1 MARKILGTLMTLFLG
16 LSPKAQATT
25 DLKVGDSAPTFKAK
39 TDTGAEFD
47 LASRKGKWT
56 VLYFYPKSGTPGC
69 TTQACA
75 YRDNIKKVQE
85 QGAEIFGISA
95 DDVAAQAKFKK
106 EHRLNFTLLADPNDD
121 VINLYGSK
129 MPIMSMSKRWTFI
142 VDPEL
147 KIRSIEKDVDP
158 AIDALKTAEKIASFK
173 KSESQKN

>member
-1 MARKILGTLMTLFLG
+1 MTLFLG
-16 LSPKAQATT
+16 LSPKAQAAT
-25 DLKVGDSAPTFKAK
+25 DLKVGDPAPTFKAK
-39 TDTGAEFD
+39 TDAGEDFD

-75 YRDNIKKVQE
+75 YRDNIKKVQA
-85 QGAEIFGISA
+85 QGADIFGISA

-106 EHRLNFTLLADPNDD
+106 SHQLNFTLLADPNDD

-129 MPIMSMSKRWTFI
+129 MPVMSMSKRWTFI
-142 VDPEL
+142 IDPEL

-158 AIDALKTAEKIASFK
+158 AVDALKTAEKIASFK
-173 KSESQKN
+173 KNEPQKH

>member
-1 MARKILGTLMTLFLG
+1 MNRKILGTFMTLLIG
-16 LSPKAQATT
+16 LAPKAMAAA
-25 DLKVGDSAPTFKAK
+25 DLKVGDNAPTFKAK

-75 YRDNIKKVQE
+75 YRDNIKKVQA

-106 EHRLNFTLLADPNDD
+106 EHQLNFTLLADPNDD

-129 MPIMSMSKRWTFI
+129 MPIISMSKRWTFI
-142 VDPEL
+142 IDPEL

-158 AIDALKTAEKIASFK
+158 AVDALKTAEKIASFK
-173 KSESQKN
+173 NEKK